1 MERKDWNYK
10 TYLGDCIDG
19 MRLLPAGSVDFLFT
33 DLPYGRT
40 NCKWDTPIDLEAFWS
55 EADRVVKKNGAVA
68 LFAQTPF
75 DKVLGCS
82 NLRNSDGTVSQP
94 TSTTVE
100 AAFYR
105 LADYEDTDREP
116 AEIRKLEREYRT
128 AVNELCAMCGRYKR
142 EHEGA
147 CDGCRWKNPV

>member
-1 MERKDWNYK
+1 MERL
-10 TYLGDCIDG
+10 TI
-19 MRLLPAGSVDFLFT
+19 
-33 DLPYGRT
+33 
-40 NCKWDTPIDLEAFWS
+40 
-55 EADRVVKKNGAVA
+55 
-68 LFAQTPF
+68 
-75 DKVLGCS
+75 
-82 NLRNSDGTVSQP
+82 RNSDGTVSQP

-116 AEIRKLEREYRT
+116 AEYRT
-128 AVNELCAMCGRYKR
+128 AVNELCYMCGKYKQ

>member
-1 MERKDWNYK
+1 MYHGFVRMERTVVGVHWPPVFV
-10 TYLGDCIDG
+10 TI
-19 MRLLPAGSVDFLFT
+19 PAS
-33 DLPYGRT
+33 
-40 NCKWDTPIDLEAFWS
+40 
-55 EADRVVKKNGAVA
+55 
-68 LFAQTPF
+68 
-75 DKVLGCS
+75 
-82 NLRNSDGTVSQP
+82 LRNSDGTVSQP

-100 AAFYR
+100 AVFYR

-128 AVNELCAMCGRYKR
+128 AVNELCAMCGRYKQ

>member
-1 MERKDWNYK
+1 M
-10 TYLGDCIDG
+10 CIRD
-19 MRLLPAGSVDFLFT
+19 S
-33 DLPYGRT
+33 
-40 NCKWDTPIDLEAFWS
+40 
-55 EADRVVKKNGAVA
+55 
-68 LFAQTPF
+68 
-75 DKVLGCS
+75 
-82 NLRNSDGTVSQP
+82 GTVSQP

-128 AVNELCAMCGRYKR
+128 AFNELCAMCGRYKR